1 MSHRTKP
8 ACWWPAL
15 LVGLL
20 CAFAGGTAVMADDPP
35 ASPVKRIVVPRGT
48 FVKMQM
54 TSKRPI
60 VAVELDK
67 EGIISVEPAP
77 NDLTTVYVTGLAP
90 GIVRMTLRDDR
101 GTVEKRQ
108 MGMAR

>member
-1 MSHRTKP
+1 L
-8 ACWWPAL
+8 PAL

-20 CAFAGGTAVMADDPP
+20 CSFAGGASIFADDPP
-35 ASPVKRIVVPRGT
+35 ARPLNRIVVERGQMIR
-48 FVKMQM
+48 MQM
-54 TSKRPI
+54 TTKRPI

-101 GTVEKRQ
+101 GAVEKRQ